1 MKALTSI
8 CSLAVLGL
16 FVAAGAPGMSD
27 ALKPVA
33 DPGIYS
39 GLGAGRPLTFFVTA
53 SRTSLRDVAIPLTDL
68 ACAPRGGGA
77 NDYTFFIAKALIK
90 PGGAFSAKGVQSGF
104 FAGAPAQFSYV
115 FAGRLT
121 KATKV
126 RSGTGAGTFRT
137 TIRYT
142 DTAGVNQTCTTNTK
156 SWTATRSGP
165 KLKAPLL
172 KAGNYTGLAAGRPV
186 TFTAAPGRI
195 TTVAISLTDLACSPR
210 GGGSNDTTFAI
221 PQLAVRPDGSFSQ
234 RASTT
239 GVFAGKSATFTYSF
253 SGQFEGLNSSRVGS
267 VTGTFRED
275 IAYTDTAGVKQTCTT
290 NTRIWT
296 AARSS

>member
-1 MKALTSI
+1 MKTLASICALTVVVL
-8 CSLAVLGL
+8 LA
-16 FVAAGAPGMSD
+16 AAGAPSMSSV
-27 ALKPVA
+27 LKPVA

-39 GLGAGRPLTFFVTA
+39 GLGAGRPVTFFVTA

-68 ACAPRGGGA
+68 ACAPRGGGG
-77 NDYTFFIAKALIK
+77 NDYTFFIAKAAIK
-90 PGGAFSAKGVQSGF
+90 PGGAFSAKGAQSGVF
-104 FAGAPAQFSYV
+104 SGYPAQFSYI
-115 FAGRLT
+115 FAGRFA

-126 RSGTGAGTFRT
+126 RSGTAAGTFRT

-142 DTAGVNQTCTTNTK
+142 DIAGVNQTCTTNLK

-172 KAGNYTGLAAGRPV
+172 KPGNYSGLAAGRPV

-195 TTVAISLTDLACSPR
+195 TTVAIPLTDLACVPQRSGP
-210 GGGSNDTTFAI
+210 NDTTFAI
-221 PQLAVRPDGSFSQ
+221 PQVAVKPDGSFSK
-234 RASTT
+234 RVSTT
-239 GVFAGKSATFTYSF
+239 GVFGGSSATFTYTF
-253 SGQFEGLNSSRVGS
+253 SGQFEGLNSSKVGS

-275 IAYTDTAGVKQTCTT
+275 IVYTDRAGVSQTCTT